1 MTGQYIDNSKY
12 ILKETGVHK
21 EEDDADDKEEFEN
34 NEEEQD
40 LQVVDL
46 YKMHQEIF
54 FYLDKKIKK

>member
-1 MTGQYIDNSKY
+1 MTGQYIDDSKH

-40 LQVVDL
+40 LLVVDL

-54 FYLDKKIKK
+54 FLLL

>member
-1 MTGQYIDNSKY
+1 MTGQYIDDSKY

-54 FYLDKKIKK
+54 FLLL